1 MENKTSFGVSATALK
16 LLAAVTMTIDH
27 IGYMFFPGVAA
38 WRIVGRL
45 AYPIFAFMIAEGCR
59 HTHHKARYL
68 GNIAL
73 LALVCQLVY
82 FIADHSL
89 FMCVLVSFSLS
100 VSLIFLFE
108 AAREKQVPVWLPV
121 LFLLMIMAACDELPR
136 VLASYGFAID
146 YGFAGI
152 VLPVLISAG
161 RGKWSRLALTA
172 LGLVLVAIPMG
183 GVQWWGLLSLLPLAL
198 YNGQRG
204 RWKLKYFFYLYYP
217 LHLAALEGLYL
228 LLK

>member
-1 MENKTSFGVSATALK
+1 MENRTSFGFSATALK
-16 LLAAVTMTIDH
+16 LLALVTMTIDH

-59 HTHHKARYL
+59 YTRSRARYL
-68 GNIAL
+68 GSIAL
-73 LALVCQLVY
+73 LAFVCQLVY
-82 FIADHSL
+82 FIVDGSL

-100 VSLIFLFE
+100 VILIFMFE
-108 AAREKQVPVWLPV
+108 DARKKKTPVWLPV
-121 LFLLMIMAACDELPR
+121 LVLLMIMAACDELPR
-136 VLASYGFAID
+136 ILAAYGFAID

-152 VLPVLISAG
+152 VLPVLISVSHE
-161 RGKWSRLALTA
+161 KWPRLALTA

-183 GVQWWGLLSLLPLAL
+183 GVQWWGLLGIIPLAL

-204 RWKLKYFFYLYYP
+204 RYKLKYFFYLYYP
-217 LHLAALEGLYL
+217 LHLAALEGLHL
-228 LLK
+228 LLN